1 MFAQGPRQPGEVA
14 VNDTIVTDSV
24 KRFTWVGTR
33 PIRPDGVPKVTGK
46 ALYGA
51 DYRLPGLLYGRI
63 LRSPHA
69 HARIKSV
76 DTSAAEKLPGVKAVI
91 TAKDFPDQ
99 KFDYIGPE
107 RVAVNFWHV
116 TRNILAREKALYE
129 GHAIAAVA
137 AISASIAE
145 EAISLI
151 KVDYEVLPHVIDVDE
166 AMADNAP
173 LLFEDMITRGIEP
186 APTKP
191 SNISKRLE
199 FAVCDVEAGFK
210 QADVVIEKEFKTAAV
225 HQAYIE
231 PHACVARCDADGQ
244 AEIWSSSQG
253 HFQMRALTAQILGM
267 KIGDLRVYA
276 AEIGGGFGGKTVTYL
291 EPVATLL
298 AKKSG
303 LPVRLTMSRDE
314 VFKGSGP
321 TSGASMWVKM
331 GVKKDGTLVAADG
344 IFKFQ
349 AGAFPGSP
357 VMNGCLCAFAPYNIP
372 AQRAVGYDVVCNRP
386 KSAAYRAPGS
396 PISAFAVESVI
407 DMLATKI
414 GMDPLELRLK
424 NAATIGT
431 PTIFGPKHAHD
442 GYPQTI
448 QALLNHPGYKTKLGK
463 NQGRGVASGYWFN
476 GGGDSSATL
485 QINAD
490 GTVLVATGSPDIGG
504 SRASM
509 AIMAA
514 ETLGVDYS
522 QVRAIVADT
531 GSVGYTHVTG
541 GSRVTFA
548 TGTAVVNATKNVI
561 VDLCKRAAMIWDVD
575 PEGVVWEDGH
585 AKPASTNVGDFKPLS
600 LREIAAKAPATGG
613 PITAAASVNAG
624 GQAPGFSTQFC
635 DVEVDPETGKVTI
648 LRFVAAQDVGKAIHP
663 SYVEGQIQGGVVQGI
678 GWALN
683 EEYIYNSKG
692 QLDNPGFLDYRC
704 PVASDLPMIDAVLVE
719 VPNPAHPY
727 GAKGV
732 GEVNI
737 CPPMAAIANAIDNA
751 IGVRMDCL
759 PMSPPRLLEAI
770 DAKSA

>member
-1 MFAQGPRQPGEVA
+1 MKMAGM
-14 VNDTIVTDSV
+14 
-24 KRFTWVGTR
+24 
-33 PIRPDGVPKVTGK
+33 
-46 ALYGA
+46 
-51 DYRLPGLLYGRI
+51 LYGRI

-69 HARIKSV
+69 HARIKSI
-76 DTSAAEKLPGVKAVI
+76 DTSKAEKLPGVKAVV
-91 TAKDFPDQ
+91 TAKDFPQQ
-99 KFDYIGPE
+99 KFEYIGPE

-116 TRNILAREKALYE
+116 SRNIMAREKTLYE
-129 GHAIAAVA
+129 GHAVAGVA
-137 AISASIAE
+137 AINARIAE
-145 EAISLI
+145 EALALI
-151 KVDYEVLPHVIDVDE
+151 EVDYEVLPHVIDVDA
-166 AMADNAP
+166 AMAPDAP
-173 LLFEDMITRGIEP
+173 LLFEDMITRGVEP

-199 FAVCDVEAGFK
+199 FKIGDLDAGFAS
-210 QADVVIEKEFKTAAV
+210 ADVVIEKEFKTAAV

-231 PHACVARCDADGQ
+231 PHACVAKIDPDGQ
-244 AEIWSSSQG
+244 GEVWSSSQG
-253 HFQMRALTAQILGM
+253 HFQMRALTAQILGI
-267 KIGDLRVYA
+267 KIGDLRFYP

-291 EPVATLL
+291 EPVAVLL
-298 AKKSG
+298 SKKSG
-303 LPVRLTMSRDE
+303 QPVRLMMARDE
-314 VFKGSGP
+314 VFKGTGP
-321 TSGASMWVKM
+321 TSGSSMWVKI
-331 GVKKDGTLVAADG
+331 GVKKDGTIVAADG

-357 VMNGCLCAFAPYNIP
+357 VMNGCLCAFAPYDIP
-372 AQRAVGYDVVCNRP
+372 NQRAVGYDVVSNRP
-386 KSAAYRAPGS
+386 KAAAYRAPGS
-396 PISAFAVESVI
+396 PISAFAVESVL
-407 DMLATKI
+407 DMCAQKV

-424 NAATIGT
+424 NASKIGT
-431 PTIFGPKHAHD
+431 PTIFGPKHAHA
-442 GYPQTI
+442 GYIETL
-448 QALLNHPGYKTKLGK
+448 QALMNHPAYKAPLGP

-476 GGGDSSATL
+476 GGGESSATL
-485 QINAD
+485 QVNAD

-509 AIMAA
+509 ALMAA

-548 TGTAVVNATKNVI
+548 TGTAVVNATKTV
-561 VDLCKRAAMIWDVD
+561 VKDLCRRAAVIWDVD
-575 PEGVVWEDGH
+575 PEGVIWEDGH
-585 AKPASTNVGDFKPLS
+585 AKPAGSNVGEFKPLS
-600 LREIAAKAPATGG
+600 LKEIAAKSAATGG

-624 GQAPGFSTQFC
+624 GQAPGFTTQFC

-648 LRFVAAQDVGKAIHP
+648 LRFVAAQDVGRAIHP

-692 QLDNPGFLDYRC
+692 QLDNAGFLDYRC
-704 PVASDLPMIDAVLVE
+704 PVASDLPMIEAILVE

-737 CPPMAAIANAIDNA
+737 CAPMAAIANAIDRA
-751 IGVRMDCL
+751 VGVRMQEL
-759 PMSPPRLLEAI
+759 PMSPPRVAAAL
-770 DAKSA
+770 DAKAAG